1 VVMKAMAP
9 MDDVLG
15 LELFVGVAGAA
26 KYWYRTP
33 IVILKLR
40 LTNLTV

>member
-1 VVMKAMAP
+1 MKAMAP

-26 KYWYRTP
+26 KY
-33 IVILKLR
+33 
-40 LTNLTV
+40 